1 MDDPVIN
8 EFKEILRE
16 YRNEIANLKE
26 EAFDYQEKVSTLEE
40 MLRLER
46 AERAELQE
54 FVDLVYETHPNIDLD
69 IDRSERSEYIDDF
82 DQMDGD
88 HESALRDAGWG
99 TDEDYGYY
107 GEDSHL

>member
-46 AERAELQE
+46 AERAQLQE

-69 IDRSERSEYIDDF
+69 IERSDRSAYIDDF